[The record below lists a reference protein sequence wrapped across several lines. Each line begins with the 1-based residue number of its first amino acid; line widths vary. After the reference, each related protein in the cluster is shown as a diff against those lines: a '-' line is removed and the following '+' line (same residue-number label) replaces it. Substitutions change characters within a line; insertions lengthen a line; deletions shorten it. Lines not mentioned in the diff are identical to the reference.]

1 MAISF
6 SDTVNNTGILQR
18 ARQMARVDSVQWDTY
33 NVVNSCNDWLNK
45 IFTYG
50 KPGDKRFQLD
60 DTNHTK
66 LPIGTTNLVANQS
79 DYSFLTDEQGN
90 RITNLTRIDILDAS
104 GLYRQ
109 LIPIDQ
115 GNLNGVAL
123 DEWNKTAGLPLY
135 YDKIADNVI
144 RLYPKPVASVT
155 AGIKFYFLRSPSYF
169 TASDTTKAPRVAD
182 DLHRGFV
189 IASAYDAAFT
199 LGLDNLQAL
208 SIELQK
214 EEQKLE
220 DYFSSR
226 ETDEPQRL
234 TMRYKNPR

>member
-1 MAISF
+1 MGIAF
-6 SDTVNNTGILQR
+6 SDTSGNTGILQR
-18 ARQMARVDSVQWDTY
+18 ARKLARVDSTQWETF
-33 NVVNSCNDWLNK
+33 NVVNSCNDWLNH

-50 KPGDKRFQLD
+50 KKEDKRFQLD

-66 LPIGTTNLVANQS
+66 LPIGTTNLVAGQS

-109 LIPIDQ
+109 LQPIDQ
-115 GNLNGVAL
+115 GQLNGVAL
-123 DEWNKTAGLPLY
+123 DEWNKTDDLPLY
-135 YDKIADNVI
+135 YDKIADNII
-144 RLYPKPVASVT
+144 RLYPTPATSVT
-155 AGIKFYFLRSPSYF
+155 SGLKFYFQRAPSYF
-169 TASDTTKAPRVAD
+169 TASDTTKQPGVSD

-189 IASAYDAAFT
+189 VASAYDCALT

-208 SIELQK
+208 SVELQK

-220 DYFSSR
+220 DYFASR
-226 ETDEPQRL
+226 ETDEVQQITIKHR
-234 TMRYKNPR
+234 NPR